1 MLIVFSGNTSWS
13 MYNFR
18 LGMMKKLMLHG
29 YDVCVV
35 APEDEYTQI
44 IKEAGVQ
51 FIPIKKLKRSGIN
64 PIEDYLLLREYFRI
78 YKALK
83 PGLIFHYTIK
93 PNIYGSFAAKYCQI
107 PSISITT
114 GLGNAF
120 SKKGLL
126 FYIAKYLYK
135 RSSIHAREVWF
146 LNSSDKQIFVENG
159 IIPIEKGFILP
170 GEGIDMNLFKQE
182 ESEEINKSSIVFL
195 LVSRM
200 LYDKGVE
207 IFVKATEILVK
218 KGYKISSL
226 LLGRIDE
233 ENPEGIP
240 KETLSDWQNKRLVR
254 YLGATDDVKPFI
266 RNSDCVVLPSYY
278 KEGIPRVLLEAA
290 CMEKPIITTYN
301 PGCLELVDD
310 GINGYLCKT
319 EDVLDLSE
327 KMEKFIH
334 LSLLEKIAMGK
345 AGRKKMETN
354 FDEKIIVDIY
364 LDKCRQ
370 LLSNN

>member
-1 MLIVFSGNTSWS
+1 
-13 MYNFR
+13 
-18 LGMMKKLMLHG
+18 MMKKLIQHG
-29 YDVCVV
+29 YEVCVV
-35 APEDEYTQI
+35 APEDEYTTFI
-44 IKEAGVQ
+44 EEAGIRFVA
-51 FIPIKKLKRSGIN
+51 IKKLKRSGIN
-64 PIEDYLLLREYFRI
+64 PIEDYLLLKEYLQI
-78 YKALK
+78 YKELK
-83 PGLIFHYTIK
+83 PALIFHYTIK
-93 PNIYGSFAAKYCQI
+93 PNIYGSFAAKYCRV

-126 FYIAKYLYK
+126 FLIAKYLYK
-135 RSSIHAREVWF
+135 RSSVHAREVWF
-146 LNSSDKQIFVENG
+146 LNSNDQKIFVENG
-159 IIPIEKGFILP
+159 IIPAEKGFILP
-170 GEGIDMNLFKQE
+170 GEGIDMNLFRQE
-182 ESEEINKSSIVFL
+182 ENVEENKSFIVFL

-207 IFVKATEILVK
+207 IFVKATEILLK

-240 KETLSDWQNKRLVR
+240 KETLSDWQSKRLVR

-266 RNSDCVVLPSYY
+266 RNSDCVVLPSFY
-278 KEGIPRVLLEAA
+278 KEGIPRVLMEAA
-290 CMEKPIITTYN
+290 CMERPIITTLN

-310 GINGYLCKT
+310 GVNGYLCKT
-319 EDVLDLSE
+319 EDVTDLSE

-334 LSLLEKIAMGK
+334 LSAAEKITMGK

-364 LDKCRQ
+364 LNKCKQ
-370 LLSNN
+370 FLSNS